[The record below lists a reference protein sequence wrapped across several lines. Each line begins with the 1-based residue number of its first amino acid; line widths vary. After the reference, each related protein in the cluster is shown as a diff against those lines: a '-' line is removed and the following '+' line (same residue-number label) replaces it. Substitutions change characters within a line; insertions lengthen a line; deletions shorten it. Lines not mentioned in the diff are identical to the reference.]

1 MSSAI
6 AVRGLTKSYR
16 GRRVL
21 NGLTFEVP
29 EAAITLYLG
38 PNGAGKTTTFRLL
51 AGLETPDAGEIR
63 VLGKPR
69 SPRVRRFL
77 GVTLEEPR
85 FYPWLTGIENV
96 EIAFRYREVKNPAK
110 AALHALERVGLTGAA
125 HRRFR
130 DYSLGMRQ
138 RLYLASQLFP
148 GVRLLLLDEP
158 TNGLDVEG
166 REEVW
171 SALQALVRQGVSLFV
186 STHQVLE
193 AERFAECLVI
203 LHGGR
208 VVYQG
213 PYRDL
218 AERRRLVLRVD
229 DANEALAVLRAAGYE
244 ALLGRRPG
252 ELYVEDASGRMD
264 ALLAYLSQRGVQVL
278 DYRLEDLEELYW
290 RIKDGLERAA

>member
-1 MSSAI
+1 MSNALS
-6 AVRGLTKSYR
+6 VRGLTKSYR
-16 GRRVL
+16 GRRAL
-21 NGLTFEVP
+21 DGLTFEVP
-29 EAAITLYLG
+29 EGVIALYLG

-63 VLGKPR
+63 VLGKLW
-69 SPRVRRFL
+69 SPRVRRYL

-96 EIAFRYREVKNPAK
+96 EIAFRYREVKNPVK
-110 AALHALERVGLTGAA
+110 AALHALERVGLADAA
-125 HRRFR
+125 RRRFR

-138 RLYLASQLFP
+138 RLYLATQLFP

-171 SALQALVRQGVSLFV
+171 STLQALVRQGVSLFV

-193 AERFAECLVI
+193 AERFAEYLVV
-203 LHGGR
+203 LHKGR
-208 VVYQG
+208 VAYQG
-213 PYRDL
+213 TYRDL
-218 AERRRLVLRVD
+218 AKRRRFVLRVD
-229 DANEALAVLRAAGYE
+229 DAAEALAVLRAAGYE

-252 ELYVEDASGRMD
+252 ELYIENIAGGVDRV
-264 ALLAYLSQRGVQVL
+264 LARLAEAGVQVM
-278 DYRLEDLEELYW
+278 DQRFEDLEELYW

>member
-6 AVRGLTKSYR
+6 AVHGLTKSYR

-21 NGLTFEVP
+21 DGLTFEVP

-51 AGLETPDAGEIR
+51 AGLETPDAGEIHI
-63 VLGKPR
+63 LEKPW

-85 FYPWLTGIENV
+85 FYPWLTGRENV
-96 EIAFRYREVKNPAK
+96 EIAFRYRGAENPAK
-110 AALHALERVGLTGAA
+110 AALRALERVGLANAA

-138 RLYLASQLFP
+138 RLYLAAQLFP

-171 SALQALVRQGVSLFV
+171 STLQALTCQGVSLFV

-193 AERFAECLVI
+193 AERFAEYLVV

-208 VVYQG
+208 VAYQG

-218 AERRRLVLRVD
+218 AKRRRFVLRVD
-229 DANEALAVLRAAGYE
+229 DAAEALATLRAAGYE

-252 ELYVEDASGRMD
+252 ELYIENAVGQADRLRAR
-264 ALLAYLSQRGVQVL
+264 LAEAGVQVL
-278 DYRLEDLEELYW
+278 DQRFEDLEELYW